1 MKGLSFNVSKN
12 LGLEARSRN
21 HQNLVRGGK
30 KWNIEKTKQGS
41 VTITKTTNY
50 VDESDS
56 EYDPSKRK
64 KINNAWV

>member
-30 KWNIEKTKQGS
+30 KWNIEKTKVGEH
-41 VTITKTTNY
+41 ITH
-50 VDESDS
+50 
-56 EYDPSKRK
+56 YDGPKGF
-64 KINNAWV
+64 NVALPEV